1 LPATIGRL
9 FFFGLYSKSKMLRR
23 SIERMK
29 PAKKMESP
37 EEMTA
42 IEDLFEQSEKE
53 NRRQECIT
61 KSA

>member
-1 LPATIGRL
+1 
-9 FFFGLYSKSKMLRR
+9 MLRR